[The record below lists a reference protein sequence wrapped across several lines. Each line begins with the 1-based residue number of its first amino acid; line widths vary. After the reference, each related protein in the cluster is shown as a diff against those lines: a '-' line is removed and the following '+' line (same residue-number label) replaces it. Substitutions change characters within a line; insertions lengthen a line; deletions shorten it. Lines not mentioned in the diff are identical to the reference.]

1 MLRDQALLGALALG
15 DVAHQGIAEALRA
28 LLELVGTDLDL
39 EDGAILAPVAGLEGD
54 RFPGADPLRQPLDG
68 RLVQADIEI
77 ARVHPDQFFPAVAQ
91 AFAGLAVDVEHGQVI
106 VMQEKASVAWSTNV
120 RKRASLARSSSSAR
134 RSSVMSCIMPNMR
147 RGRPASSHVTS
158 PRL

>member
-28 LLELVGTDLDL
+28 LLELMGADLDL

-54 RFPGADPLRQPLDG
+54 RFPAPLRQPLDG

-91 AFAGLAVDVEHGQVI
+91 A
-106 VMQEKASVAWSTNV
+106 
-120 RKRASLARSSSSAR
+120 R
-134 RSSVMSCIMPNMR
+134 RP
-147 RGRPASSHVTS
+147 GG
-158 PRL
+158 